1 MNRETQLWLER
12 KKYREYNNITGKYI
26 RLNFIT
32 NNRINPITERKDDDT
47 YENLSKRIEFITN
60 KIRPVGL
67 CFYTTKKYHILCNDI
82 VNSSYY

>member
-67 CFYTTKKYHILCNDI
+67 CFERIKKYHILCNDM